1 MGHELLVVD
10 SLLPALVRPAPA
22 VPAPTPMIPSWDDI
36 RTRLTE
42 WEAKF
47 RAARSMATL
56 KAVRADWQVFLGWC
70 ERNRV
75 WALPV
80 ASGDLLRFLTD
91 QVVQG
96 KKRSTLDRY
105 VNTIRLIH
113 RGAGLPD
120 PTHYP
125 DWKLD
130 WQAIVVR
137 LAELEANAPV
147 QAEPLRTGHV
157 RQILAALGDS
167 PLDLRD
173 AALISLASDT
183 LCRESELAVLKREHL
198 KRSGDDAWSID
209 LRRSK
214 TDQAGLGTARYCSPA
229 TKARIDAWC
238 DRAGI
243 QRGYLFIPVGKGHAF
258 TAPPPKERKPLG
270 AVQVA
275 RILRRRAVRAGVPGG
290 VLLTG
295 HSGRVGSA
303 IEMLEAGATIPEVQ
317 FAGGWKSPRMVL
329 HYGKQ
334 ALAGRNA
341 MAKLREAQSKP
352 VQEESREVPLQAKL

>member
-1 MGHELLVVD
+1 MAHDLLVAD
-10 SLLPALVRPAPA
+10 SLAPPLVRPAAAP
-22 VPAPTPMIPSWDDI
+22 VPATALPSLETI
-36 RTRLTE
+36 RARLVR
-42 WEAKF
+42 WEAKY
-47 RAARSMATL
+47 RAAKSAATL
-56 KAVRADWQVFLGWC
+56 KAVRADWQVFLTWC
-70 ERNRV
+70 ERSRV

-80 ASGDLLRFLTD
+80 ATEDLVRFLTD
-91 QVVQG
+91 QLVLG

-105 VNTIRLIH
+105 VNTVRLIH
-113 RGAGLPD
+113 KGAGLPD
-120 PTHYP
+120 PTHTA
-125 DWKLD
+125 DWALD

-137 LAELEANAPV
+137 LAERNANAPK
-147 QAEPLRTGHV
+147 QAEPLRTEHV
-157 RQILAALGDS
+157 RQILATLGES

-183 LCRESELAVLKREHL
+183 LCRESELAVLTVDTIERA
-198 KRSGDDAWSID
+198 GAGWSVD

-229 TKARIDAWC
+229 AKARIDTWC
-238 DRAGI
+238 ESAGI
-243 QRGYLFIPVGKGHAF
+243 KEGYLFIPVGKGRAF
-258 TAPPPKERKPLG
+258 TAPPAEARTPIG

-275 RILRRRAVRAGVPGG
+275 RILRRRAKRAGVPVGF
-290 VLLTG
+290 LMSG

-303 IEMLEAGATIPEVQ
+303 IEMLEAGLSVAEVQ

-341 MAKLREAQSKP
+341 MAQLREAQSKSDP
-352 VQEESREVPLQAKL
+352 E

>member
-1 MGHELLVVD
+1 MRHELLVVD
-10 SLLPALVRPAPA
+10 SLDPVLVRPAA
-22 VPAPTPMIPSWDDI
+22 AAPAPVAAMPSLETI
-36 RTRLTE
+36 RTRLIE
-42 WEAKF
+42 WEGKY
-47 RAARSMATL
+47 RAAKSAATL
-56 KAVRADWQVFLGWC
+56 KAVRADWQVFLEWC
-70 ERNRV
+70 EGNRA

-80 ASGDLLRFLTD
+80 ASHDLLRFLTD
-91 QVVQG
+91 QVVLG
-96 KKRSTLDRY
+96 KKRSTIDRY

-113 RGAGLPD
+113 KGADLPD
-120 PTHYP
+120 PTHYN

-137 LAELEANAPV
+137 LAENDANAPE
-147 QAEPLRTGHV
+147 QAEPMRTESV
-157 RQILAALGDS
+157 RQILATLGDA

-183 LCRESELAVLKREHL
+183 LCRESELAALKAENLKRA
-198 KRSGDDAWSID
+198 GDGWSVD

-229 TKARIDAWC
+229 TKERIDTWC
-238 DRAGI
+238 ASAGI
-243 QRGYLFIPVGKGHAF
+243 ERGYLFIPVGKGREF
-258 TAPPPKERKPLG
+258 TAPPAKERKPLG

-275 RILRRRAVRAGVPGG
+275 RILRRRAVRAGVPDG

-303 IEMLEAGATIPEVQ
+303 VEMLEAGFSVPEVQ

-352 VQEESREVPLQAKL
+352 NAEESGS

>member
-1 MGHELLVVD
+1 MMSNELLVVD
-10 SLLPALVRPAPA
+10 SLDPDLVRPSTAIHTPAPA
-22 VPAPTPMIPSWDDI
+22 QPSLEAI
-36 RTRLTE
+36 RARLTA
-42 WEAKF
+42 WEGKF
-47 RAARSMATL
+47 RAARSAATL

-70 ERNRV
+70 ESSGV

-80 ASGDLLRFLTD
+80 ASQDLLRFLTD
-91 QVVQG
+91 QVVFG

-113 RGAGLPD
+113 KGAGLPD

-130 WQAIVVR
+130 WQAIVIR
-137 LAELEANAPV
+137 LADLDANAPE
-147 QAEPLRTGHV
+147 QAEPMRTAHV
-157 RQILAALGDS
+157 RQILASLGDA

-183 LCRESELAVLKREHL
+183 LCRESELAVLKVENIR
-198 KRSGDDAWSID
+198 RAGDGWSVD

-229 TKARIDAWC
+229 AKARLDAWC
-238 DRAGI
+238 ASAGI
-243 QRGYLFIPVGKGHAF
+243 ERGYLFIPVGKGRTF
-258 TAPPPKERKPLG
+258 TAPPPKERRPLG

-303 IEMLEAGATIPEVQ
+303 IEMLEAGATIAEVQ

-334 ALAGRNA
+334 ALAGSNA
-341 MAKLREAQSKP
+341 MAKLRAAQAQKEP
-352 VQEESREVPLQAKL
+352 GEQKED

>member
-10 SLLPALVRPAPA
+10 SLDPALVRPAAAAPA
-22 VPAPTPMIPSWDDI
+22 TAAPLPSLEAI
-36 RTRLTE
+36 RARLLE

-47 RAARSMATL
+47 RAAKSAATL
-56 KAVRADWQVFLGWC
+56 KAVRADWQVFLEWC
-70 ERNRV
+70 EGNRA

-80 ASGDLLRFLTD
+80 ASRDLLQFLTD
-91 QVVQG
+91 QVVLG

-105 VNTIRLIH
+105 LNTIRLIH
-113 RGAGLPD
+113 KGALLPD
-120 PTHYP
+120 PTHYA

-137 LAELEANAPV
+137 LAERNANAPES
-147 QAEPLRTGHV
+147 AEPIRTEHV
-157 RQILAALGDS
+157 RQILATLGDA

-183 LCRESELAVLKREHL
+183 LCRESELAVLKVEAI
-198 KRSGDDAWSID
+198 KRAGDGWSVD

-238 DRAGI
+238 ANVGI
-243 QRGYLFIPVGKGHAF
+243 QRGYLFIPVGKGRTF

-275 RILRRRAVRAGVPGG
+275 RILRRRAERAGVPDAG
-290 VLLTG
+290 LLTG

-303 IEMLEAGATIPEVQ
+303 VEMLEAGFSVTEVQ

-341 MAKLREAQSKP
+341 MAKLRKAQSTP
-352 VQEESREVPLQAKL
+352 GEGENGC